1 MHTIIYLWY
10 EKFNQLF
17 FDLLQCWLEQHGG
30 VRDADCPHRWKLRT
44 SSLIRHRRLKYI
56 STYTYIFFHCLS
68 IYLYVHTYIPIR
80 THTLHIFFYCRYR
93 EEKNGILLFEGLEIS
108 NLVRSI
114 LNSQSITLKYFRD
127 KKNITTLIFRR
138 KLWIATRCEHFA
150 FLNDISVSW
159 TIGMIIIHSYKVS

>member
-1 MHTIIYLWY
+1 MEIRVVENILPHPSQKTEVHIYIYVYILP
-10 EKFNQLF
+10 
-17 FDLLQCWLEQHGG
+17 LLEHIFI
-30 VRDADCPHRWKLRT
+30 H
-44 SSLIRHRRLKYI
+44 
-56 STYTYIFFHCLS
+56 TYIY
-68 IYLYVHTYIPIR
+68 IHTYIPIR
-80 THTLHIFFYCRYR
+80 THTLHIFFYCRYG